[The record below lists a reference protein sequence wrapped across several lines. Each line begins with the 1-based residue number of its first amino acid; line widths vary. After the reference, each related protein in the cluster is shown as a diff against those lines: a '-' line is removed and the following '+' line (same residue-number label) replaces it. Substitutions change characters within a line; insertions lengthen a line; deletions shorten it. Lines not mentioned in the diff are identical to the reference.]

1 MTPERTIDSVD
12 GLREIYR
19 KPGRP
24 AIDKVID
31 HLDENCRIFIAH
43 SPFLT
48 MATADAA
55 GRCDVSPKG
64 GPPGFVT
71 VLDDKHLAIPDLSG
85 NNRLDSLQNL
95 VHNDGIGLL
104 LLVPGMDETLRV
116 NGTATITTAEEVL
129 DACALRDVRPKV
141 AIVVEVEEVY
151 LHCAKALRRAALWRP
166 DAWPDATE
174 VPNAGCIYKDHLGL
188 DMPAEALSERLEE
201 SYEQTLW
208 RAGGEQ

>member
-1 MTPERTIDSVD
+1 MKPDGAITSAE

-19 KPGRP
+19 QPGRP
-24 AIDKVID
+24 AIEKVID
-31 HLDENCRIFIAH
+31 HLDANCRTFIAH

-48 MATADAA
+48 MATAGAD

-64 GPPGFVT
+64 GPPGFVA
-71 VLDDKHLAIPDLSG
+71 VLDDKRLAIPDLSG

-95 VHNDGIGLL
+95 VENSGIGLL
-104 LLVPGMDETLRV
+104 LLVPGMGETLRV
-116 NGTATITTAEEVL
+116 NGTATVTTAEEVL

-166 DAWPDATE
+166 DEWPDASR
-174 VPNAGCIYKDHLGL
+174 VPSAASIYKDHIGL
-188 DMPAEALSERLEE
+188 DVPTEALAESLEE
-201 SYEQTLW
+201 SYSQTLW
-208 RAGGEQ
+208 EPGGEQ

>member
-1 MTPERTIDSVD
+1 MTPERTIESVER
-12 GLREIYR
+12 LREIYR
-19 KPGRP
+19 EPGRP

-31 HLDENCRIFIAH
+31 HLDENCRIFLAH

-48 MATADAA
+48 IATSDAE

-64 GPPGFVT
+64 GPPGFVA
-71 VLDDKHLAIPDLSG
+71 VLDEKHLAIPDLSG

-95 VHNDGIGLL
+95 VANRGVGLL
-104 LLVPGMDETLRV
+104 CLVPGMDETLRV
-116 NGTATITTAEEVL
+116 NGTATITTAEDVL
-129 DACALRDVRPKV
+129 DACALREVRPKV

-166 DAWPDATE
+166 DGWPDASA
-174 VPNAGCIYKDHLGL
+174 VPSAACIYKDHIGL
-188 DMPAEALSERLEE
+188 DVPVETLSERMEE
-201 SYEQTLW
+201 SNEQTLW

>member
-1 MTPERTIDSVD
+1 MTSGAEITSVE
-12 GLREIYR
+12 GLRAIYR
-19 KPGRP
+19 EPGRP

-31 HLDENCRIFIAH
+31 HLDENCRIFLAH

-48 MATADAA
+48 IATSDAE

-64 GPPGFVT
+64 GPPGFVA
-71 VLDDKHLAIPDLSG
+71 VLDEKHLAIPDLSG

-95 VHNDGIGLL
+95 VANHGVGMLC
-104 LLVPGMDETLRV
+104 LVPGMDETLRI
-116 NGTATITTAEEVL
+116 NGTATITTADDVL

-166 DAWPDATE
+166 EEWPDAGE
-174 VPNAGCIYKDHLGL
+174 VPNAACIYKDHLGL
-188 DMPAEALSERLEE
+188 DVPVEALSERLEE

-208 RAGGEQ
+208 RAGGDQ